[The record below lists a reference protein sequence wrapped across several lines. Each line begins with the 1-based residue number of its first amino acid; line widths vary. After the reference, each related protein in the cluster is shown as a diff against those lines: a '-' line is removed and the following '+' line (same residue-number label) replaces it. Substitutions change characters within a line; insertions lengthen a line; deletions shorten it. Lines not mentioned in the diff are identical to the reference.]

1 MLVVVAVTSGV
12 GYRLELTYHG
22 QCCSRSVQVLV
33 DGQLIEDLFSPQQP
47 GDYIFVAQGSTVTVA
62 LESNDSSFT
71 DNNPILNTMTL
82 EVNPGNRTSYPSPL
96 VYRLE
101 ADFHRNQGQV
111 QAVFFAPPV

>member
-12 GYRLELTYHG
+12 EYRLELTYHG

-111 QAVFFAPPV
+111 QAVFFPPPL